1 MNTPESN
8 NRREF
13 LKLSALAGLSLG
25 LGAIPTAQAAPDP
38 KNLKLQGHDEISV
51 TRPRPAGNKPVW
63 DLQTKPLAKV
73 RCAFIGLSRG
83 FTHLN
88 SALNIDFAEVVAVC
102 DINQDRAK
110 RAAAKVKTVSGKE
123 PAI

>member
-1 MNTPESN
+1 MNTPESS

-13 LKLSALAGLSLG
+13 LKLSAMAGLSLG
-25 LGAIPTAQAAPDP
+25 LGAIPSAAAAPDP

-63 DLQTKPLAKV
+63 DLQTKPLQKV

-83 FTHLN
+83 STRRTGCFSLIQT
-88 SALNIDFAEVVAVC
+88 F
-102 DINQDRAK
+102 
-110 RAAAKVKTVSGKE
+110 
-123 PAI
+123 